1 VFVKESNQ
9 FIPLPAS
16 YLRSLPAPTIKRRIA
31 LNLYEM
37 LVLFGVLAFT
47 FLVPHLIIGVLFEIT
62 APSAILMAHVYLVL
76 AFYFMWYWT
85 KTGQTLAMQ
94 TWRIQ
99 LVNDDGAIMKRSQAL
114 MRFAIGSLWLIPAA
128 LLLFINIK
136 MNRSMSMGTSVSIIF
151 FSITLF
157 LWPLSAILDR
167 KNRQSIPDRWS
178 GTRLVQLPST
188 IPHPVSSSK
197 E

>member
-1 VFVKESNQ
+1 MKESNQ
-9 FIPLPAS
+9 FNPLPAS
-16 YLRSLPAPTIKRRIA
+16 YLKSLPAPTIKRRIA

-37 LVLFGVLAFT
+37 LVLFGVLAFA
-47 FLVPHLIIGVLFEIT
+47 FLVPHLTIGVLFEVT
-62 APSAILMAHVYLVL
+62 APSTILMAHLYLVL

-99 LVNDDGAIMKRSQAL
+99 LVSEDGSIMKRSQAL

-128 LLLFINIK
+128 VLLFITIK
-136 MNRSMSMGTSVSIIF
+136 MNPSASMGGSVSIIF

-157 LWPLSAILDR
+157 LWPLSAVLDR

-178 GTRLVQLPST
+178 RTRLVQLPNT
-188 IPHPVSSSK
+188 IPHPVSSS
-197 E
+197 EE

>member
-1 VFVKESNQ
+1 
-9 FIPLPAS
+9 
-16 YLRSLPAPTIKRRIA
+16 
-31 LNLYEM
+31 M

-136 MNRSMSMGTSVSIIF
+136 MNSSMSMGTSVSIIF
-151 FSITLF
+151 FSIPLF

>member
-1 VFVKESNQ
+1 VKESNQ

-16 YLRSLPAPTIKRRIA
+16 YLRSLPTPTIKRRIA

-47 FLVPHLIIGVLFEIT
+47 FLIPHLTLGVLFEVT

-99 LVNDDGAIMKRSQAL
+99 LINENGSIMKRSQAL

-136 MNRSMSMGTSVSIIF
+136 MNPGASMGGSVSIIF

-157 LWPLSAILDR
+157 LWPLSALLDR

-178 GTRLVQLPST
+178 GTRLVQLPNT
-188 IPHPVSSSK
+188 IPHPISSGK

>member
-1 VFVKESNQ
+1 VKESNQ
-9 FIPLPAS
+9 FIPLPAN

-99 LVNDDGAIMKRSQAL
+99 LVSEDGAIMKRSQAL

-136 MNRSMSMGTSVSIIF
+136 MNSSMSMGTSVSIIF

>member
-1 VFVKESNQ
+1 VKESNQ

-16 YLRSLPAPTIKRRIA
+16 YLTSLPAPTIKRRIA

-47 FLVPHLIIGVLFEIT
+47 FLVPHLIIGVLFEVT
-62 APSAILMAHVYLVL
+62 APSTILMAHMYLVL

-99 LVNDDGAIMKRSQAL
+99 MVSGDGTIMKRSQAL

-136 MNRSMSMGTSVSIIF
+136 MNPSASMGGSVSIIF

-157 LWPLSAILDR
+157 LWPLTAVLDR

-178 GTRLVQLPST
+178 GTRLVQLPNT

>member
-1 VFVKESNQ
+1 VKESNQ
-9 FIPLPAS
+9 FNPLPAS
-16 YLRSLPAPTIKRRIA
+16 YLKSLPAPTIKRRIA

-37 LVLFGVLAFT
+37 LVLFGVLAFA
-47 FLVPHLIIGVLFEIT
+47 FLVPHLTIGVLFEVT
-62 APSAILMAHVYLVL
+62 APSTILMAHLYLVL

-99 LVNDDGAIMKRSQAL
+99 LVSEDGSIMKRSQAL

-128 LLLFINIK
+128 LLLFIIIK
-136 MNRSMSMGTSVSIIF
+136 MNPFISMGGSVSIIF

-157 LWPLSAILDR
+157 LWPLSAVLDR

-178 GTRLVQLPST
+178 RTRLVQLPNT
-188 IPHPVSSSK
+188 IPHPVSSS
-197 E
+197 EE

>member
-1 VFVKESNQ
+1 VKESNQ

-16 YLRSLPAPTIKRRIA
+16 YLKSLPAPTIKRRIA

-47 FLVPHLIIGVLFEIT
+47 FLVPHLIIGVLFEVT
-62 APSAILMAHVYLVL
+62 APSAILMAHMYLVL

-99 LVNDDGAIMKRSQAL
+99 LVSEDGSIMKRSQAL

-128 LLLFINIK
+128 LLLFIIIK
-136 MNRSMSMGTSVSIIF
+136 MNPSISMGGSVSIIF

-157 LWPLSAILDR
+157 LWPLSAVLDR

-178 GTRLVQLPST
+178 RTRLVQLPNT
-188 IPHPVSSSK
+188 IPHPVSSS
-197 E
+197 EE

>member
-1 VFVKESNQ
+1 MKESNQ

-16 YLRSLPAPTIKRRIA
+16 YLRSLPTPTIKRRIA

-47 FLVPHLIIGVLFEIT
+47 FLVPHLTLGVLFEVT

-99 LVNDDGAIMKRSQAL
+99 LVSEDGSIMKRSQAL

-136 MNRSMSMGTSVSIIF
+136 MNPSASMGGSVSIIF

-157 LWPLSAILDR
+157 LWPLSALLDR
-167 KNRQSIPDRWS
+167 KDRQSIPDRWS
-178 GTRLVQLPST
+178 GTRLVQLPNT

>member
-1 VFVKESNQ
+1 VKESNQ
-9 FIPLPAS
+9 FAPLPPS

-47 FLVPHLIIGVLFEIT
+47 FLVPHLIIGVLFEVT
-62 APSAILMAHVYLVL
+62 APSAILMAHMYLVL

-99 LVNDDGAIMKRSQAL
+99 LINEDGAIMKRSQAL

-128 LLLFINIK
+128 LLLFINIR
-136 MNRSMSMGTSVSIIF
+136 MNPTASMGGSVSIIF

-157 LWPLSAILDR
+157 LWPLSAVLDR

-188 IPHPVSSSK
+188 IPHPVSGS
-197 E
+197 EE

>member
-1 VFVKESNQ
+1 VKESNQ

-47 FLVPHLIIGVLFEIT
+47 FLVPHLIIGVLFEVT

-99 LVNDDGAIMKRSQAL
+99 LVNVDGAIMKRSQAL

-136 MNRSMSMGTSVSIIF
+136 MNPTASMGGSVSIIF

-178 GTRLVQLPST
+178 GTRLVQLPNT

>member
-1 VFVKESNQ
+1 VKESNQ

-16 YLRSLPAPTIKRRIA
+16 YLRSLSAPTIKRRIA

-37 LVLFGVLAFT
+37 LVLFGVMAFT
-47 FLVPHLIIGVLFEIT
+47 FLVPHLTIGVLFEVT
-62 APSAILMAHVYLVL
+62 APSAILMAHLYLVL

-99 LVNDDGAIMKRSQAL
+99 LVSEDGSIMKRSQAL

-136 MNRSMSMGTSVSIIF
+136 MNPSASMGGSVSIIF

-157 LWPLSAILDR
+157 LWPLSAVLDR

-178 GTRLVQLPST
+178 GTRLVQLPNT
-188 IPHPVSSSK
+188 IPHPVSSS
-197 E
+197 EE

>member
-1 VFVKESNQ
+1 VKESNP

-16 YLRSLPAPTIKRRIA
+16 YLKSLPAPTIKRRIA

-37 LVLFGVLAFT
+37 LVLFGVLAFA
-47 FLVPHLIIGVLFEIT
+47 FLVPHLTIGVLFEVT
-62 APSAILMAHVYLVL
+62 APSTILMAHLYLVL

-99 LVNDDGAIMKRSQAL
+99 LVSEDGSIMKRSQAL

-136 MNRSMSMGTSVSIIF
+136 MNPSASMGGSVSIIF

-157 LWPLSAILDR
+157 LWPLSAVLDR

-178 GTRLVQLPST
+178 GTRLVQLPNT
-188 IPHPVSSSK
+188 IPHPVSSS
-197 E
+197 EE

>member
-1 VFVKESNQ
+1 VKESNQ

-16 YLRSLPAPTIKRRIA
+16 YLRSLPTPTIKRRIA

-47 FLVPHLIIGVLFEIT
+47 FLVPHLTLGVLFEVT

-99 LVNDDGAIMKRSQAL
+99 LVSEDGSIMKRSQAL

-136 MNRSMSMGTSVSIIF
+136 MNPSASMGGSVSIIF

-178 GTRLVQLPST
+178 GTRLVQLPNS
-188 IPHPVSSSK
+188 IPHPVSGS
-197 E
+197 EE

>member
-1 VFVKESNQ
+1 VKESNP

-16 YLRSLPAPTIKRRIA
+16 YLKSLPAPTIKRRIA

-37 LVLFGVLAFT
+37 LVLFGVLAFA
-47 FLVPHLIIGVLFEIT
+47 FLVPHLTIGVLFEVT
-62 APSAILMAHVYLVL
+62 APSTILMAHLYLVL

-85 KTGQTLAMQ
+85 KKGQTLAMQ

-99 LVNDDGAIMKRSQAL
+99 LVSEDGSIMKRSQAL

-128 LLLFINIK
+128 LLLFIIIK
-136 MNRSMSMGTSVSIIF
+136 MNPSISMGGSVSIIF

-157 LWPLSAILDR
+157 LWPLSAVLDR

-178 GTRLVQLPST
+178 RTRLVQLPNT
-188 IPHPVSSSK
+188 IPHPVSSSEK
-197 E
+197 

>member
-1 VFVKESNQ
+1 VNQSNQ
-9 FIPLPAS
+9 FVPLPPS

-47 FLVPHLIIGVLFEIT
+47 FLVPHLIIGVLFEVT
-62 APSAILMAHVYLVL
+62 APSAILMAHMYLVL

-99 LVNDDGAIMKRSQAL
+99 LINEDGAIMKRSQAL

-128 LLLFINIK
+128 LLLFINIR
-136 MNRSMSMGTSVSIIF
+136 MNPTASMGGSVSIIF

-157 LWPLSAILDR
+157 LWPLSAVLDR

-188 IPHPVSSSK
+188 IPHPVSGS
-197 E
+197 EE

>member
-1 VFVKESNQ
+1 MKELNP

-37 LVLFGVLAFT
+37 LVLFGVLALT
-47 FLVPHLIIGVLFEIT
+47 FLVPHLTIGVLFEVT
-62 APSAILMAHVYLVL
+62 APSTILMAHLYLVL

-99 LVNDDGAIMKRSQAL
+99 LVSEDGSIMKRSQAL

-136 MNRSMSMGTSVSIIF
+136 MNPSVSMSGSVSIIF

-157 LWPLSAILDR
+157 LWPLSAVLDR
-167 KNRQSIPDRWS
+167 KNYQSIPDRWS
-178 GTRLVQLPST
+178 GTRLVQLPNT
-188 IPHPVSSSK
+188 IPHPVSSGK

>member
-1 VFVKESNQ
+1 MKEANQ
-9 FIPLPAS
+9 FVPLPAS
-16 YLRSLPAPTIKRRIA
+16 YLRSLPTPTIKRRIA

-47 FLVPHLIIGVLFEIT
+47 FLVPHLIIGVLFEVT
-62 APSAILMAHVYLVL
+62 APPAILMAHLYLVL

-99 LVNDDGAIMKRSQAL
+99 LVSEDGSIMKRSQAL

-128 LLLFINIK
+128 LLLFINIRI
-136 MNRSMSMGTSVSIIF
+136 NPSASMGGSVSIIF

-157 LWPLSAILDR
+157 LWPLSAMLDR

-178 GTRLVQLPST
+178 GTRLVQLPNT
-188 IPHPVSSSK
+188 IPHPISSGK

>member
-1 VFVKESNQ
+1 VKESNQ

-47 FLVPHLIIGVLFEIT
+47 FLVPHLIIGVVFEVT
-62 APSAILMAHVYLVL
+62 APSAILMAHMYLVL

-99 LVNDDGAIMKRSQAL
+99 LVNVDGAIMKRSQAL

-128 LLLFINIK
+128 LILFINIK
-136 MNRSMSMGTSVSIIF
+136 MNPSASMGGSVSIIF
-151 FSITLF
+151 FSVTLF
-157 LWPLSAILDR
+157 LWPLSAYLDR

-178 GTRLVQLPST
+178 GTLLVQLPST
-188 IPHPVSSSK
+188 IPHPISSG
-197 E
+197 EE

>member
-1 VFVKESNQ
+1 VKESNQ

-47 FLVPHLIIGVLFEIT
+47 FLVPHLIIGVLFEVT

-99 LVNDDGAIMKRSQAL
+99 LVNIDGAIMKRSQAL

-136 MNRSMSMGTSVSIIF
+136 LNPSMSMGGSVSIIF

-157 LWPLSAILDR
+157 LWPLSAIFDR

-188 IPHPVSSSK
+188 IPHPVSSS
-197 E
+197 EE

>member
-1 VFVKESNQ
+1 VKESNQ
-9 FIPLPAS
+9 FNPLPAS
-16 YLRSLPAPTIKRRIA
+16 YLKSLPAPTIKRRIA

-37 LVLFGVLAFT
+37 LVLFGVLAFA
-47 FLVPHLIIGVLFEIT
+47 FLMPHLTIGVLFEVT
-62 APSAILMAHVYLVL
+62 APSTILMAHLYLVL

-99 LVNDDGAIMKRSQAL
+99 LVSEDGSIMKRSQAL

-128 LLLFINIK
+128 LLLFIIIK
-136 MNRSMSMGTSVSIIF
+136 MNPSISMGGSVSIIF

-157 LWPLSAILDR
+157 LWPLSAVLDR

-178 GTRLVQLPST
+178 RTRLVQLPNT
-188 IPHPVSSSK
+188 IPHPVSSS
-197 E
+197 EE

>member
-1 VFVKESNQ
+1 MKELNP
-9 FIPLPAS
+9 FIPLPTS

-37 LVLFGVLAFT
+37 LVLFGVLALT
-47 FLVPHLIIGVLFEIT
+47 FLVPHLTIGVLFEVT
-62 APSAILMAHVYLVL
+62 APSTILMAHLYLVL

-99 LVNDDGAIMKRSQAL
+99 LVSEDGSIMKRSQAL

-136 MNRSMSMGTSVSIIF
+136 MNPSVSMGASVSIIF

-157 LWPLSAILDR
+157 LWPLSAVLDR
-167 KNRQSIPDRWS
+167 KNCQSIPDRWS
-178 GTRLVQLPST
+178 GTRLVQLPNT
-188 IPHPVSSSK
+188 IPHPVSSGK

>member
-1 VFVKESNQ
+1 VKESNQ

-16 YLRSLPAPTIKRRIA
+16 YLKSLPAPTIKRRIA

-47 FLVPHLIIGVLFEIT
+47 FLVPHLIIGVLFEVT
-62 APSAILMAHVYLVL
+62 APSAILMAHTYLVL

-99 LVNDDGAIMKRSQAL
+99 MVSGDGTIMKRSQAL

-136 MNRSMSMGTSVSIIF
+136 MNPSASMGGSVSIIF

-157 LWPLSAILDR
+157 LWPLTAALDR

-178 GTRLVQLPST
+178 GTRLVQLPNT

>member
-1 VFVKESNQ
+1 VKESHQ

-37 LVLFGVLAFT
+37 LVLFGVLAFA
-47 FLVPHLIIGVLFEIT
+47 FLVPHLIIGVVFEVT
-62 APSAILMAHVYLVL
+62 APSAILMAHMYLVL

-99 LVNDDGAIMKRSQAL
+99 LVNEDGAIMKRSQAL

-128 LLLFINIK
+128 LILFINIK
-136 MNRSMSMGTSVSIIF
+136 MNPSIKMGTSVSIIF
-151 FSITLF
+151 FSVTLF
-157 LWPLSAILDR
+157 LWPLSAFLDR
-167 KNRQSIPDRWS
+167 RNRQSIPDRWS

-188 IPHPVSSSK
+188 IPHPISSG
-197 E
+197 EE

>member
-1 VFVKESNQ
+1 MKESHQ

-37 LVLFGVLAFT
+37 LVLFGVLAFA
-47 FLVPHLIIGVLFEIT
+47 FLVPHLIIGVVFEVT
-62 APSAILMAHVYLVL
+62 APSAILMAHMYLVL

-99 LVNDDGAIMKRSQAL
+99 LVNVDGAIMKRSQAL

-128 LLLFINIK
+128 LILFINIK
-136 MNRSMSMGTSVSIIF
+136 MNPSASMGGSVSIIF
-151 FSITLF
+151 FSVTLF
-157 LWPLSAILDR
+157 LWPLSAYLDR

-188 IPHPVSSSK
+188 IPHPVSSG
-197 E
+197 EE

>member
-1 VFVKESNQ
+1 VKEPNP

-37 LVLFGVLAFT
+37 LVLFGVLAFA
-47 FLVPHLIIGVLFEIT
+47 FLVPHLTIGVLFEVT
-62 APSAILMAHVYLVL
+62 APSTILMAHLYLVL

-99 LVNDDGAIMKRSQAL
+99 LVSEDGSIMKRSQAL

-128 LLLFINIK
+128 VLLFITIK
-136 MNRSMSMGTSVSIIF
+136 MNPSASMGGSVSIIF

-157 LWPLSAILDR
+157 LWPLSAVLDR
-167 KNRQSIPDRWS
+167 KNRQSIPDRWCR
-178 GTRLVQLPST
+178 TRLVQLPNT
-188 IPHPVSSSK
+188 IPHPVSSS
-197 E
+197 EE

>member
-1 VFVKESNQ
+1 VKESNQ
-9 FIPLPAS
+9 FIPFPAS
-16 YLRSLPAPTIKRRIA
+16 YLKSLPAPTIKRRIA

-47 FLVPHLIIGVLFEIT
+47 FLVPHLIIGVLFEVT
-62 APSAILMAHVYLVL
+62 APSAILMAHMYLVL

-99 LVNDDGAIMKRSQAL
+99 MVGEDGAIMKRSRAL

-128 LLLFINIK
+128 LLLFINIR
-136 MNRSMSMGTSVSIIF
+136 MNPSASMGGSVSIIF

-157 LWPLSAILDR
+157 LWPLSAVLDR

-188 IPHPVSSSK
+188 IPHPISSSK

>member
-1 VFVKESNQ
+1 VKESNQ

-37 LVLFGVLAFT
+37 LVLFGVMAFT
-47 FLVPHLIIGVLFEIT
+47 FLVPHLTIGVLFEVT
-62 APSAILMAHVYLVL
+62 APSAILMAHLYLVL

-99 LVNDDGAIMKRSQAL
+99 LVSEDGSIMKRSQAL

-136 MNRSMSMGTSVSIIF
+136 MNPSASMGGSVSIIF

-157 LWPLSAILDR
+157 LWPLSAVLDR

-178 GTRLVQLPST
+178 GTRLVQLPNT
-188 IPHPVSSSK
+188 IPHPVSSS
-197 E
+197 EE

>member
-1 VFVKESNQ
+1 MKESNQ

-136 MNRSMSMGTSVSIIF
+136 MNPSMSMGTSVSIIF

-178 GTRLVQLPST
+178 DTRLVQLPST

>member
-1 VFVKESNQ
+1 MKESNQ

-47 FLVPHLIIGVLFEIT
+47 FLVPHLIIGVLFEVT

-99 LVNDDGAIMKRSQAL
+99 LVNVDGAIMKRSQAL

-136 MNRSMSMGTSVSIIF
+136 LNPSMSMGGSVSIIF

-157 LWPLSAILDR
+157 LWPLSAVLDR

-178 GTRLVQLPST
+178 GTRLVQLPNT

>member
-1 VFVKESNQ
+1 VKESNQ

-47 FLVPHLIIGVLFEIT
+47 FLVPHLTIGVLFEVT

-99 LVNDDGAIMKRSQAL
+99 LVSEDGTIMKRSQAL

-136 MNRSMSMGTSVSIIF
+136 MNPSASMGGSVSIIF

-157 LWPLSAILDR
+157 LWPLSAVLDR

-178 GTRLVQLPST
+178 GTRLVQLPNT

>member
-1 VFVKESNQ
+1 MKESNQ

-16 YLRSLPAPTIKRRIA
+16 YLRSLPTPTIKRRIA

-47 FLVPHLIIGVLFEIT
+47 FLVPHLTLGVLFEVT

-99 LVNDDGAIMKRSQAL
+99 LVSEDGSIMKRSQAL

-136 MNRSMSMGTSVSIIF
+136 MNPSASMGGSVSIIF

-178 GTRLVQLPST
+178 GTLLVQLPNS
-188 IPHPVSSSK
+188 IPHPVSGS
-197 E
+197 EE

>member
-1 VFVKESNQ
+1 VKESNQ

-37 LVLFGVLAFT
+37 LVLFGVMAFT
-47 FLVPHLIIGVLFEIT
+47 FLVPHLTIGVLFEVA
-62 APSAILMAHVYLVL
+62 APSAILMAHLYLVL

-99 LVNDDGAIMKRSQAL
+99 LVSEDGSIMKRSQAL

-128 LLLFINIK
+128 LLLFITIK
-136 MNRSMSMGTSVSIIF
+136 MNPSASMGGSVSIIF

-157 LWPLSAILDR
+157 LWPLSAVLDR

-178 GTRLVQLPST
+178 GTRLVQLPNT
-188 IPHPVSSSK
+188 IPHPVSSS
-197 E
+197 EE

>member
-1 VFVKESNQ
+1 VKESNQ

-37 LVLFGVLAFT
+37 LVLFGVMAFT
-47 FLVPHLIIGVLFEIT
+47 FLVPHLTIGVLFEVT
-62 APSAILMAHVYLVL
+62 APSAILMAHLYLVL

-99 LVNDDGAIMKRSQAL
+99 LVGEDGAIMKRSQAL

-136 MNRSMSMGTSVSIIF
+136 MNPGASMGGSVSIIF

-157 LWPLSAILDR
+157 LWPLSAVLDR

-178 GTRLVQLPST
+178 GTRLVQLPNT
-188 IPHPVSSSK
+188 IPHPISSSK

>member
-1 VFVKESNQ
+1 VKESNQ

-16 YLRSLPAPTIKRRIA
+16 YLRSLPAPTVKRRIA

-136 MNRSMSMGTSVSIIF
+136 MNPSMSMGTSVSIIF

>member
-1 VFVKESNQ
+1 MKEPNQ

-16 YLRSLPAPTIKRRIA
+16 YLRSLPTPTIKRRIA

-47 FLVPHLIIGVLFEIT
+47 FLVPHLTLGVLFEVT

-99 LVNDDGAIMKRSQAL
+99 LVSEDGSIMKRSQAL

-136 MNRSMSMGTSVSIIF
+136 MNPGASMGGSVSIIF

-157 LWPLSAILDR
+157 LWPLSALLDR
-167 KNRQSIPDRWS
+167 KDRQSIPDRWS
-178 GTRLVQLPST
+178 GTRLVQLPNT

>member
-1 VFVKESNQ
+1 VKESNQ

-47 FLVPHLIIGVLFEIT
+47 FLVPHLIIGVLFEVT

-99 LVNDDGAIMKRSQAL
+99 LVNVDGAIMKRSQAL

-136 MNRSMSMGTSVSIIF
+136 LNPSMSMGGSVSIIF

-157 LWPLSAILDR
+157 LWPLSAIFDR

-188 IPHPVSSSK
+188 IPHPVSSS
-197 E
+197 EE

>member
-1 VFVKESNQ
+1 
-9 FIPLPAS
+9 
-16 YLRSLPAPTIKRRIA
+16 
-31 LNLYEM
+31 M
-37 LVLFGVLAFT
+37 AFT
-47 FLVPHLIIGVLFEIT
+47 FLVPHLTIGVLFEVT
-62 APSAILMAHVYLVL
+62 APSAILMAHLYLVL

-99 LVNDDGAIMKRSQAL
+99 LVSEDGSIMKRSQAL

-128 LLLFINIK
+128 LLLFITIK
-136 MNRSMSMGTSVSIIF
+136 MNPSASMGGSVSIIF

-157 LWPLSAILDR
+157 LWPLSAVLDR

-178 GTRLVQLPST
+178 GTRLVQLPNT
-188 IPHPVSSSK
+188 IPHPVSSSEEWLHQTLK
-197 E
+197 QNAIDANIFHGLAHALQPLISFRNTNWKW

>member
-1 VFVKESNQ
+1 MKESNQ
-9 FIPLPAS
+9 FVPLPPS

-47 FLVPHLIIGVLFEIT
+47 FLVPHLIIGVLFEVT
-62 APSAILMAHVYLVL
+62 APSAILMAHMYLVL

-99 LVNDDGAIMKRSQAL
+99 LINEDGAIMKRSQAL

-128 LLLFINIK
+128 LLLFINIR
-136 MNRSMSMGTSVSIIF
+136 MNPTASMGGSVSIIF

-157 LWPLSAILDR
+157 LWPLSAVLDR

-188 IPHPVSSSK
+188 IPHPVSGS
-197 E
+197 EE